1 MVVEKNSTSNVYREF
16 LPRYGERANRARVER
31 CRSGNRDTADLWD
44 RANRWHDPSHIP
56 AHWKFNDRPRPAD
69 HDCGAVGDLHPA
81 SNRTGTFFVV

>member
-1 MVVEKNSTSNVYREF
+1 VVEKNSTSNVYREF